1 MSKIRVHE
9 IAKELGVP
17 AKAILAWLASEGEDA
32 RSAAV
37 RLKVDVAER
46 VRTSLGTPTVGEL
59 SDELRVPS
67 LVLIDY
73 LRLHGVNCSDPDV
86 RVTLDIAQRMRREFR
101 PTKPVLLPEDPDKRN
116 PIDAGKVL
124 WCPLCDWAAT
134 DSITTRNR
142 MGLHLADEHYSE
154 IAFPPGKEPDDLEPA

>member
-1 MSKIRVHE
+1 MAKIRVHE

-17 AKAILAWLASEGEDA
+17 AKVVLAWLATEGEEA

-37 RLKVDVAER
+37 LLKRDVADR
-46 VRTSLGTPTVGEL
+46 VRTSLGTPTVGNLATEL
-59 SDELRVPS
+59 NVPA

-73 LRLHGVNCSDPDV
+73 LRIHGADYTDHDCRLTPEM
-86 RVTLDIAQRMRREFR
+86 AQRLRLEFR
-101 PTKPVLLPEDPDKRN
+101 PKKLVPLPEDSDRKQ

-124 WCPLCDWAAT
+124 WCPLCDWRAS
-134 DSITTRNR
+134 DSMTTRQR

-154 IAFPPGKEPDDLEPA
+154 IAFPPGKEPDDLEPT